1 MSVASTHAE
10 SGRLGPRG
18 LAASEVGVVVV
29 ITGRLAP
36 YVGVEHGLASE
47 AASSDGRARE
57 EMVVANLRLVL
68 FWALRY
74 RGRGVEVADL
84 FQEGVLGL
92 MRAVELFDERRGTR
106 FSTYASW
113 RIRAQMQAAV
123 LVFKRWSGED
133 PRRDGALRSAGPDEG
148 IDDVVVRASVA
159 TELRRAVGELDGLG
173 RRVVSLRFG
182 LDGVAPL
189 SLNDTAQRLHLG
201 SRRVREIETESLS
214 RLAETLAGSEESA
227 GRGAVAH

>member
-1 MSVASTHAE
+1 MSVASTHAG

-18 LAASEVGVVVV
+18 LAASEVGVADV

-74 RGRGVEVADL
+74 RGRGAEVADL

-92 MRAVELFDERRGTR
+92 MRAVELYDADRGTR

-113 RIRAQMQAAV
+113 RIRARMQALV
-123 LVFKRWSGED
+123 LESSRWASDDSRLE
-133 PRRDGALRSAGPDEG
+133 RAILSLEPDED
-148 IDDVVVRASVA
+148 IDDVVVRESVVV
-159 TELRRAVGELDGLG
+159 ELRRAMDGLDELA
-173 RRVVSLRFG
+173 RRVVALRFG
-182 LDGVAPL
+182 LDGAAPL
-189 SLNDTAQRLHLG
+189 SLNDAARALRLG
-201 SRRVREIETESLS
+201 SRRVREIETEALS
-214 RLAETLAGSEESA
+214 CLAEMLAVADERA
-227 GRGAVAH
+227 GRGVVAH

>member
-1 MSVASTHAE
+1 LSVASTHAG
-10 SGRLGPRG
+10 SGHLGSRG
-18 LAASEVGVVVV
+18 FGASEVGVADV

-47 AASSDGRARE
+47 AELSDGHARE

-92 MRAVELFDERRGTR
+92 MRAVELYDERRGTR

-113 RIRAQMQAAV
+113 RIRARMQAVV
-123 LVFKRWSGED
+123 LESNRWASDDSRFE
-133 PRRDGALRSAGPDEG
+133 RAILSLEPDED
-148 IDDVVVRASVA
+148 IDDIVVRESVVV
-159 TELRRAVGELDGLG
+159 ELRRAMDGLDEPT
-173 RRVVSLRFG
+173 RRVVALRFG
-182 LDGVAPL
+182 LDGAAPL
-189 SLNDTAQRLHLG
+189 SLNDAARALRLG
-201 SRRVREIETESLS
+201 SRRVREIETEALS
-214 RLAETLAGSEESA
+214 RLAETLAVADERA